1 MSIKT
6 TITALGAIA
15 AIGFAAGASSA
26 SAATPSADDVSVK
39 VSYEGID
46 LNSDAG
52 HKIMVVRIT
61 QAARQI
67 CGSQPDKWMFGASR
81 AYESCMT
88 SVTDRALGQLD
99 SARVAANGGQ
109 SRPMN
114 VAVTS
119 GR

>member
-6 TITALGAIA
+6 TITALSAIA

-39 VSYEGID
+39 VSLQGID

-52 HKIMVVRIT
+52 HKIMLARIT

-67 CGSQPDKWMFGASR
+67 CGSQPDKWMFDASR
-81 AYESCMT
+81 AYESCMS

-99 SARVAANGGQ
+99 SATVAANGRHA
-109 SRPMN
+109 RPTSVV
-114 VAVTS
+114 VAS